1 MVMFV
6 FLMYHNVAE
15 SYQPR
20 ARAAHSTVLIEDKL
34 YNWGGR
40 HSDLPRVHSSA
51 EKEALTSFVDVFH
64 RRLGV

>member
-6 FLMYHNVAE
+6 LLMYHNVAE

-20 ARAAHSTVLIEDKL
+20 ARSHHSTVLIEDKL
-34 YNWGGR
+34 YTWGGG
-40 HSDLPRVHSSA
+40 HPDLPEVHSSA
-51 EKEALTSFVDVFH
+51 EKEAFTSFVDVFH